1 MLVLRDDSHGDSHDE
16 STTRPQATAT
26 KDLADLTKESEPES
40 TGAKGDAPKSTFVTE
55 ESTITDS
62 LTTRTDSGRT
72 VTVPNHEVVTVI
84 RHTTVI
90 TRKRPAPT
98 STVLGPTIPNIFSS
112 RSNQDGTQQT
122 YLQPPAQSGTT
133 EDSSDSQGGGPL
145 STGAIIGIGIGGA
158 AIVAFLVIMG
168 MIIKRRFQRHRA
180 DGGPSSSSRRHGR
193 FDEKHSPDFPQQMSA
208 HTTGTQASQDPFAPF
223 GGEYLQAPL
232 PHGILLTLLTT
243 T

>member
-1 MLVLRDDSHGDSHDE
+1 MLVVRDDSHGDSHDE
-16 STTRPQATAT
+16 STTRPKATAT
-26 KDLADLTKESEPES
+26 NDLEDSTKEPEPEP
-40 TGAKGDAPKSTFVTE
+40 TETKEDAPKSTVVTE

-62 LTTRTDSGRT
+62 LTTKTDSGKT

-98 STVLGPTIPNIFSS
+98 STVPESTIPTVFPS
-112 RSNQDGTQQT
+112 RSNQDGPQQT
-122 YLQPPAQSGTT
+122 SLQPPAQSGTT
-133 EDSSDSQGGGPL
+133 GDSSGSQGGGPL

-158 AIVAFLVIMG
+158 AIVASLVIMG
-168 MIIKRRFQRHRA
+168 IIIKRRFQRHRA
-180 DGGPSSSSRRHGR
+180 DGGPSSSRRHGR

-232 PHGILLTLLTT
+232 PHGILPALLTNT
-243 T
+243 